1 MHSPIARW
9 TARRRFR
16 RHCPHSRLV
25 AIIGDEILR
34 TRACWRL
41 RCRDCGQFVDGP
53 PALADTRG
61 RAEGALMTA
70 ARRLGR

>member
-1 MHSPIARW
+1 M
-9 TARRRFR
+9 
-16 RHCPHSRLV
+16 